1 MSANANGWAE
11 IPCEHCGGKWEK
23 FEFGKGSGL
32 EGWQIQHAESCVE
45 YEEYDW
51 IETEKF
57 RPADNPASYETVSD
71 LLWKACEYY
80 DQKNFAEGRRFYEAA
95 MMREDN
101 RIVRY

>member
-1 MSANANGWAE
+1 MSANGWAE

-23 FEFGKGSGL
+23 FEFGKDSGL

-51 IETEKF
+51 IEKVDDPRTY
-57 RPADNPASYETVSD
+57 NTVEQ
-71 LLWKACEYY
+71 LLWKSCEYY
-80 DQKNFAEGRRFYEAA
+80 DQNNFGEGRRFYLAA

-101 RIVRY
+101 KIVGR